1 MAKYGVNY
9 YGATKYGALAKLVF
23 SVEPM
28 SILVLDFTRVYIS
41 WQTPR
46 GTFSRVR
53 LVRNQTGFPE
63 TAEDGVIIFD
73 EFATE
78 GTVSRSYFVDG
89 EDNLTDIPFVPGRQA
104 YYRFFVFTDQK
115 VWRTAGSITT
125 VIPSNHNTQWQFMN
139 TLPRVYSTKEQS
151 PLGSV
156 DDSSALYKFME
167 GMLFS
172 QEEAMSYLDLLR
184 PTHTGLET
192 PFELLAAFRAN
203 FGLTPEPAL
212 PVRNQKRLIREA
224 LYMYGRKGTALSLG
238 TYVESL
244 TNFNPTIT
252 VSSNLLLTVQDST
265 FYDGIGNWIVSN
277 AVLTSS
283 TEQVPDSNTNQIDTT
298 KTGKVVASA
307 AGSMALGYANPT
319 AKTVTGLQRN
329 ASTTVLQV
337 AVANHGYSVGQTI
350 TLSGLTSDFN
360 GTYSITAVPASN
372 QFNVTTV
379 ATTSYNASA
388 LNGSVIAVV
397 GGGNVITQGVPILP
411 NTEYTVSCKLKSP
424 ASAGNIT
431 LSVTFY
437 DKDGQPTSAAKS
449 STAVAANNTWKSASK
464 TATSDADSS
473 YAGIS
478 INYSAAGTYYIDQ
491 VCMQTGAA
499 VVYGEARA
507 IDIFLNSPKTNYVN
521 NPSFEVNVTDSWT
534 IDGSATVA
542 QNVDISDLSYSGT
555 KSAKIIGTG
564 PWSFTSNA
572 IPIEQGVYYTM
583 SGLIKSNAD
592 INVTFVG
599 RDING
604 DVISTEDLFAI
615 DATTDWAQFSI
626 THLTDIFDA
635 TVATYEL
642 MFEGDT
648 GTIYL
653 DCIQFEKA
661 IKASDYFDGNLPT
674 DFGAIWE
681 GTENNSY
688 THLYTNKLQKVSR
701 LAKTMKDWIPMDAF
715 WVIRSYAGVEF
726 TNLTV

>member
-63 TAEDGVIIFD
+63 TAEDGIIIFD

-265 FYDGIGNWIVSN
+265 FYNGLGNWVFENCTATVSN
-277 AVLTSS
+277 
-283 TEQVPDSNTNQIDTT
+283 EQVPNITDNVIDEVYSC
-298 KTGKVVASA
+298 KIVATD
-307 AGSMALGYANPT
+307 GFSMLLGANN
-319 AKTVTGLQRN
+319 TVTR
-329 ASTTVLQV
+329 AIPV
-337 AVANHGYSVGQTI
+337 
-350 TLSGLTSDFN
+350 
-360 GTYSITAVPASN
+360 TAGEE
-372 QFNVTTV
+372 
-379 ATTSYNASA
+379 Y
-388 LNGSVIAVV
+388 IA
-397 GGGNVITQGVPILP
+397 
-411 NTEYTVSCKLKSP
+411 SCKVKSP
-424 ASAGNIT
+424 ASAGDVSIVIGWYDGSGTFISASSAT
-431 LSVTFY
+431 L
-437 DKDGQPTSAAKS
+437 
-449 STAVAANNTWKSASK
+449 VAANNTWKSVSTTEVAP
-464 TATSDADSS
+464 ANAV
-473 YAGIS
+473 YAGLQIS
-478 INYSAAGTYYIDQ
+478 SNDSGTYYVDQ
-491 VCMQTGAA
+491 VCMQLGDTID
-499 VVYGEARA
+499 YKEARA
-507 IDIFLNSPKTNYVN
+507 IDVFLNSPKTNYVN

-534 IDGSATVA
+534 IDGSATVE
-542 QNVDISDLSYSGT
+542 QDVDISDLSYSGT
-555 KSAKIIGTG
+555 SSAKIIGTG

-572 IPIEQGVYYTM
+572 IPIEQGMYYTM

-661 IKASDYFDGNLPT
+661 IKAADYFDGNLPT

-681 GTENNSY
+681 GTENDSY

-715 WVIRSYAGVEF
+715 WMIRSYAGVEF

>member
-1 MAKYGVNY
+1 MTV
-9 YGATKYGALAKLVF
+9 
-23 SVEPM
+23 
-28 SILVLDFTRVYIS
+28 LVLDFNRVYVE

-46 GTFSRVR
+46 GTFSHVR
-53 LVRNQTGFPE
+53 LVRNQSGFPE

-78 GTVSRSYFVDG
+78 GNVSRSYFVDG
-89 EDNLTDIPFVPGRQA
+89 EDNPNDIPLVPGRET

-115 VWRTAGSITT
+115 VWRTAGSIT
-125 VIPSNHNTQWQFMN
+125 VVVPSNHNTQWQFMN

-151 PLGSV
+151 PLGSI
-156 DDSSALYKFME
+156 DESSTIYKFME

-192 PFELLAAFRAN
+192 PFELLPLFRAN

-212 PVRNQKRLIREA
+212 PIKNQKRLIREA

-238 TYVESL
+238 TYVEAL

-265 FYDGIGNWIVSN
+265 FYNGLGNWVFENCTATVSN
-277 AVLTSS
+277 
-283 TEQVPDSNTNQIDTT
+283 EQVPNITENVIDEIYSC
-298 KTGKVVASA
+298 KIVATD
-307 AGSMALGYANPT
+307 GFSMLLGANN
-319 AKTVTGLQRN
+319 TVTR
-329 ASTTVLQV
+329 AIPV
-337 AVANHGYSVGQTI
+337 
-350 TLSGLTSDFN
+350 
-360 GTYSITAVPASN
+360 TAGEE
-372 QFNVTTV
+372 
-379 ATTSYNASA
+379 Y
-388 LNGSVIAVV
+388 IA
-397 GGGNVITQGVPILP
+397 
-411 NTEYTVSCKLKSP
+411 SCKVKSP
-424 ASAGNIT
+424 ASAGSVNIVIGWYDGSGNFISASSGT
-431 LSVTFY
+431 L
-437 DKDGQPTSAAKS
+437 
-449 STAVAANNTWKSASK
+449 VAANNTWKSVSTTEIAPAN
-464 TATSDADSS
+464 TV
-473 YAGIS
+473 YAGLQIS
-478 INYSAAGTYYIDQ
+478 STDLGTYYVDQ
-491 VCMQTGAA
+491 VCMQFGNTID
-499 VVYGEARA
+499 YKEARA
-507 IDIFLNSPKTNYVN
+507 IDVFLNPTKTNYVD
-521 NPSFEVNVTDSWT
+521 NPSFEVNVTDGWT
-534 IDGSATVA
+534 VDGDATIT
-542 QNVDISDLSYSGT
+542 QDVDVSDLSYSGT

-564 PWSFTSNA
+564 PWSFTSNS
-572 IPIEQGVYYTM
+572 IPIEQGMYYTM
-583 SGLIKSNAD
+583 SGLIKSNVN

-599 RDING
+599 RDTNG

-615 DATTDWAQFSI
+615 NATTDWAQFSI

-642 MFEGDT
+642 MFEGDI

-661 IKASDYFDGNLPT
+661 IKAADYFDGNLPT

-715 WVIRSYAGVEF
+715 WMIRSYAGVEF

>member
-28 SILVLDFTRVYIS
+28 TVLVLDFSRVYVA

-46 GTFSRVR
+46 GAFSRVR
-53 LVRNQTGFPE
+53 LLRNQSGFPE

-78 GTVSRSYFVDG
+78 GTVSRSYLVDG
-89 EDNLTDIPFVPGRQA
+89 EDNPTSIPFVPGRQA

-115 VWRTAGSITT
+115 VWRVAGSITV
-125 VIPSNHNTQWQFMN
+125 VIPSNHNTQWQFMS

-151 PLGSV
+151 PLGSINE
-156 DDSSALYKFME
+156 SSAIYKFME

-212 PVRNQKRLIREA
+212 PITNQKRLIREA

-265 FYDGIGNWIVSN
+265 FYKGVGNWVFEN
-277 AVLTSS
+277 C
-283 TEQVPDSNTNQIDTT
+283 
-298 KTGKVVASA
+298 
-307 AGSMALGYANPT
+307 
-319 AKTVTGLQRN
+319 
-329 ASTTVLQV
+329 V
-337 AVANHGYSVGQTI
+337 AVVSDEQIPNITDNVIDEVYSCKIVATDGFSMLLGADNTI
-350 TLSGLTSDFN
+350 TR
-360 GTYSITAVPASN
+360 AVP
-372 QFNVTTV
+372 VT
-379 ATTSYNASA
+379 AGEEY
-388 LNGSVIAVV
+388 IA
-397 GGGNVITQGVPILP
+397 
-411 NTEYTVSCKLKSP
+411 SCKVKSP
-424 ASAGNIT
+424 ASNGDVSIVIGWYDG
-431 LSVTFY
+431 SGTFISASS
-437 DKDGQPTSAAKS
+437 PTP
-449 STAVAANNTWKSASK
+449 VAANNTWKSVSTTEVAPSN
-464 TATSDADSS
+464 AV
-473 YAGIS
+473 YAGFQIS
-478 INYSAAGTYYIDQ
+478 SNNSGTYYVDQ
-491 VCMQTGAA
+491 VCMQLGNT
-499 VVYGEARA
+499 VEYKEARA
-507 IDIFLNSPKTNYVN
+507 IDIFLNSTKTNYVV
-521 NPSFEVNVTDSWT
+521 NPSFEVNVTDGWT
-534 IDGSATVA
+534 VDGSATVVQDA
-542 QNVDISDLSYSGT
+542 NVSNLSYSGT
-555 KSAKIIGTG
+555 NSAKIVGTG
-564 PWSFTSNA
+564 SWSFTSNA
-572 IPIEQGVYYTM
+572 IPIDQGTYYTM
-583 SGLIKSNAD
+583 SGLIKSD
-592 INVTFVG
+592 INIDVTFVG

-604 DVISTEDLFAI
+604 DVISTEDLFNI
-615 DATTDWAQFSI
+615 TATNDWAQFSI
-626 THLTDIFDA
+626 THLTDIFDTA
-635 TVATYEL
+635 VATYEL
-642 MFEGDT
+642 MFEGST
-648 GTIYL
+648 GTVYL

-661 IKASDYFDGNLPT
+661 IKAADYFDGNLPT

-681 GTENNSY
+681 GTANNSY